1 MMKQPLKRRRGPEQG
16 HGQLLPHDGRRHVDA
31 LDARENV
38 GHQVAPLVGFSVSP
52 IPDLIVRRT
61 VDVVKDG
68 PRQSPRCQRA
78 EIFDVVAL
86 LDTRGPEP
94 FPMAA

>member
-1 MMKQPLKRRRGPEQG
+1 MKQPLKRRRGPEQG

-52 IPDLIVRRT
+52 IRDLIVRRT

-68 PRQSPRCQRA
+68 PGSRRRA
-78 EIFDVVAL
+78 NERKFFDVVAL